1 MDVITLDSAAEF
13 IVDCQHKTAPTQDYG
28 TPLIRTPNICKG
40 RFNLENVQRIS
51 ADVYEQWTIRG
62 KPEKDDLILA
72 REAPA
77 GNVAIIK
84 SDEPY
89 CLGQRTVH
97 IRPNKKIVDPDFL
110 VYFMLAPKQQANLLK
125 HQVGVHVGHV
135 NMKDIRRLPLEDLP
149 ALHEQKKL
157 AGVISNYDDLIENN
171 RRRIRLLEESAHLL
185 YKEWFVHLR
194 FPGHEHVKITD
205 GVPEG
210 WEKLTAYDVM
220 EVLSGGTPKTKV
232 AEYWDGDIPFFT
244 PKDTT
249 DCAFTYSTEKMITE
263 QGLSKCNS
271 RLYPKYTL
279 FITARGTVGKL
290 SFAQRAMA
298 MNQSCYAL
306 VGKEDINQQFLYC
319 SLKASIEQFKARAS
333 GAVFDAI
340 VVDTFKLIPFLKPT
354 PMLIEQFTDSVK
366 GMFEQ
371 VDQLSY
377 MNRKLVEARDILL
390 PRLMNGELAV

>member
-1 MDVITLDSAAEF
+1 MSVTVADIGDEIKVSYQPNANEDFRYIGLEHVEPQSLHLSGYGSSLEVGSTKYKFSKGDILLGTLRPYFKKLIVAPFDGVCSTEFCVIKA
-13 IVDCQHKTAPTQDYG
+13 K
-28 TPLIRTPNICKG
+28 N
-40 RFNLENVQRIS
+40 
-51 ADVYEQWTIRG
+51 
-62 KPEKDDLILA
+62 
-72 REAPA
+72 
-77 GNVAIIK
+77 K
-84 SDEPY
+84 SDQFYLFYLLAQDKFIEYATTNSVGARP
-89 CLGQRTVH
+89 RTKWALFSDYEVKEFSS
-97 IRPNKKIVDPDFL
+97 PVKIDIGEI
-110 VYFMLAPKQQANLLK
+110 LL
-125 HQVGVHVGHV
+125 
-135 NMKDIRRLPLEDLP
+135 
-149 ALHEQKKL
+149 
-157 AGVISNYDDLIENN
+157 NYDNIIENN
-171 RRRIRLLEESAHLL
+171 GCRIQLLEEFARLL

-220 EVLSGGTPKTKV
+220 DVLSGGTPKTKV
-232 AEYWDGDIPFFT
+232 AEYWDGEIPFFT

-271 RLYPKYTL
+271 RLYPKYAL

-298 MNQSCYAL
+298 INQSCYAL
-306 VGKEDINQQFLYC
+306 VAKEDINQQFLYC
-319 SLKASIEQFKARAS
+319 SLKASIEQFKTRAS

-366 GMFEQ
+366 VIFEQ

-377 MNRKLVEARDILL
+377 MNRKLAEARDILL
-390 PRLMNGELAV
+390 PRLMNGELTV